1 MRRTP
6 IFKVITVVGTGDPSV
21 MSGGISEAL
30 LTTQFGLAVAIP
42 IMIIHH
48 FFERRVNKIVGDME
62 EKGTAFSVILLKTG
76 AVIESD
82 PEIESEAPGV

>member
-1 MRRTP
+1 
-6 IFKVITVVGTGDPSV
+6 
-21 MSGGISEAL
+21 
-30 LTTQFGLAVAIP
+30 
-42 IMIIHH
+42 MIIHH
-48 FFERRVNKIVGDME
+48 FFERRVNKIVGEME